1 MKYIKDFNTVNEN
14 NLQDKTYT
22 LDDLRKAFEA
32 GNKMVWTDINQEEKE
47 SYYYSFEQWFGEWN
61 GNEEN

>member
-22 LDDLRKAFEA
+22 LGDLRKAFEA
-32 GNKMVWTDINQEEKE
+32 GN
-47 SYYYSFEQWFGEWN
+47 
-61 GNEEN
+61 

>member
-47 SYYYSFEQWFGEWN
+47 PYYYSFEQWFGEWN

>member
-1 MKYIKDFNTVNEN
+1 MKYIKNFNTVNEN

-22 LDDLRKAFEA
+22 LGDLRKAFEA

-47 SYYYSFEQWFGEWN
+47 SYYYSFEQWFDEWN
-61 GNEEN
+61 GNEHN

>member
-1 MKYIKDFNTVNEN
+1 MKYIKNFNTVNEN
-14 NLQDKTYT
+14 NLQDKVYT

-47 SYYYSFEQWFGEWN
+47 PYYYSFE
-61 GNEEN
+61 